1 MIRVMNDFTDREL
14 LLKFTRAGDEGAFA
28 EVVRRYGGLV
38 FGAALRRLGD
48 HGLAEEA
55 AQNVFTTLARKAA
68 ALAEHPVLAAWLQ
81 KTAAFESARAV
92 EKENNRRRTMKA
104 YQQEQSIVGENA
116 EAPWQAALP
125 QLDEA
130 VAALPEPDRQVLL
143 LRYWQ
148 SQPFKNIAA
157 AVGSTAAACEK
168 RAERALEKLSRG
180 LRRRGVVLGTNAL
193 TAGLTPALTKAT
205 AAPAVLARLTS
216 GALTAAKSAPAATAF
231 LTSLL
236 LMKSKLTPAAVLA
249 ALIVLCG
256 TGGYVAGRSSGRA
269 ESSAGAASDS
279 LASRIAAAGSKA
291 PVDPAAKAHL
301 ESLRALLQAAQHDLV
316 TASYDPAARARAA
329 ARIAAIAPEDIRAA
343 LGLADELIAASGDS
357 SPLAALVLQRWAE
370 FDGPAACETAHGR
383 KFGRFLGMPP
393 LGDPLKVWAARDPQA
408 AFTWYRAKASA
419 DELKQGEGER
429 WKPIASLRWIL
440 GAWALRDMN
449 AAVQAFSSLT
459 DKAEISGAMIG
470 FSEMSGNA
478 PGRTA
483 ILDAFIAKSDH
494 PQNSWIEL
502 HSILGR
508 WNAHQPAEL
517 AAWLDKASV
526 PKSSH
531 DSTAKP
537 ILTGWL
543 REDAQAAV
551 EWWFHAPGGYPER
564 GHRMESLIS
573 AWTEADVFA
582 AAEWLAAQPLDATA
596 GRSMTTLAGKVAQ
609 SDPERGFAWAMSIP
623 DEFQRKDALKQVAST
638 WGRADKDA
646 ATAAVNAATLGDAQ
660 KAELLKAITTP

>member
-1 MIRVMNDFTDREL
+1 MNDFTDREL
-14 LLKFTRAGDEGAFA
+14 LLHFAREGDEGAFA
-28 EVVRRYGGLV
+28 EIVRRYGGLV
-38 FGAALRRLGD
+38 FGVALRRSGD

-55 AQNVFTTLARKAA
+55 AQNVFTILARKAA
-68 ALAEHPVLAAWLQ
+68 ALTEHPALAAWLQ

-104 YQQEQSIVGENA
+104 YQQEQSIVEENT

-130 VAALPEPDRQVLL
+130 VAELPEPDRQVLL

-148 SQPFKNIAA
+148 SQPFKSIAA
-157 AVGSTAAACEK
+157 ALGSTAAACEK
-168 RAERALEKLSRG
+168 RAERALEKLSRT
-180 LRRRGVVLGTNAL
+180 LRRRGAAVGAAAL
-193 TAGLTPALTKAT
+193 AAGLAPAFTKVS
-205 AAPAVLARLTS
+205 AAPAMLARLTS
-216 GALTAAKSAPAATAF
+216 GALAAAKSAPAAGLF
-231 LTSLL
+231 TSLL
-236 LMKSKLTPAAVLA
+236 LMKSKLTPAAALT

-269 ESSAGAASDS
+269 EANESTSSGTV
-279 LASRIAAAGSKA
+279 ASRIAAAGSKA
-291 PVDPAAKAHL
+291 PADPAAKVHR
-301 ESLRALLQAAQHDLV
+301 ESLRALLQAAQRDLI
-316 TASYDPAARARAA
+316 TASYDPVAKARAA

-343 LGLADELIAASGDS
+343 LAFADELIAAAADS

-370 FDGPAACETAHGR
+370 FDPRAACETAQGR
-383 KFGRFLGMPP
+383 KVGRFLGMPP

-408 AFTWYRAKASA
+408 AFTWYRQKASA
-419 DELKQGEGER
+419 EEVKQVEGER
-429 WKPIASLRWIL
+429 WKPISSLRWIM

-459 DKAEISGAMIG
+459 DKAEIDGAMTG

-483 ILDAFIAKSDH
+483 ILDAFLAKSDH
-494 PQNSWIEL
+494 PQNSWSEL
-502 HSILGR
+502 HSILRR
-508 WNAHQPAEL
+508 WGDHQPAEL
-517 AAWLDKASV
+517 AAWLDKVTIA
-526 PKSSH
+526 KSSH
-531 DSTAKP
+531 DSAAKP

-551 EWWFHAPGGYPER
+551 EWWFKARGGYPER
-564 GHRMESLIS
+564 AHRMESLIS

-596 GRSMTTLAGKVAQ
+596 ARSMTTLAGKVAQ
-609 SDPERGFAWAMSIP
+609 SDPERGFAWALSIP
-623 DEFQRKDALKQVAST
+623 DEFHRKDALRQVAST
-638 WGRADKDA
+638 WGRADKEA
-646 ATAAVNAATLGDAQ
+646 ATTAVNGAALDDAQ
-660 KAELLKAITTP
+660 KAELLKAITP